1 MPTLRPGH
9 TLAKISWRSLVL
21 YYEKIILVCLIHCF
35 TSKSRAV
42 VMSRRYL
49 LKGI

>member
-9 TLAKISWRSLVL
+9 TLAKISWCSLML
-21 YYEKIILVCLIHCF
+21 YYEKIVLVCLIYCF

-49 LKGI
+49 LIGM